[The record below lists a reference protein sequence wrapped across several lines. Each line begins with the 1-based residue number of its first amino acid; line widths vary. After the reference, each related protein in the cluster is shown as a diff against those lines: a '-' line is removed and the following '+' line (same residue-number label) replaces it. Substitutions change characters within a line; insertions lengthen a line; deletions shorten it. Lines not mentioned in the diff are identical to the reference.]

1 LISSDV
7 CDDGGDDVRD
17 DDFQS
22 HFQHIRGIN
31 QAVRHIGFPALTARI
46 SSLPCASCAFLP
58 KRWLRSHPQLNLTP
72 FQEPL
77 HQLYDRGS
85 HHLLLQLAW
94 LQGLS
99 RHQGLGHHQGRNQH
113 GRHCKEVDWDKLVRL
128 HTEVEGMEVG
138 TVLGPVEGMENLVVG
153 MEVVV
158 DMGLGSEP
166 ESDLRSLAEAGIDSD
181 SHPVVARNSG
191 QEGIGIEE
199 DIALEE
205 GIVADR
211 KVVGCVEA
219 DLRNSCCS
227 T

>member
-31 QAVRHIGFPALTARI
+31 QAVRHIGFPVLTARI

-77 HQLYDRGS
+77 HQLYGRGS
-85 HHLLLQLAW
+85 HRLLLQLAW

-99 RHQGLGHHQGRNQH
+99 RHQGLGRHQGRNQH
-113 GRHCKEVDWDKLVRL
+113 GHRCKEVDWDKLVRL

-138 TVLGPVEGMENLVVG
+138 MALDPAEGMENLAVG

-158 DMGLGSEP
+158 DTELGNEL
-166 ESDLRSLAEAGIDSD
+166 ESGHRSLAEAGIESD
-181 SHPVVARNSG
+181 SHPVVVCSLG
-191 QEGIGIEE
+191 QKDIGVEE
-199 DIALEE
+199 DIALE